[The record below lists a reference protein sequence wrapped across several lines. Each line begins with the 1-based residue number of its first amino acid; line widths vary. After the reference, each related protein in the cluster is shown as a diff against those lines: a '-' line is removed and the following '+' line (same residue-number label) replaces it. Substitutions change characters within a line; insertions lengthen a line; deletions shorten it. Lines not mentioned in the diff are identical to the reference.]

1 MGRQLCKLNGVGVK
15 RKASRR
21 GSGAKNEEK
30 EDGFGCILRG
40 SGREFEARLEA
51 GS

>member
-21 GSGAKNEEK
+21 GSGAKSEDE
-30 EDGFGCILRG
+30 EDGFAGILRG
-40 SGREFEARLEA
+40 VGARV
-51 GS
+51 

>member
-1 MGRQLCKLNGVGVK
+1 VGRQLCKLNGVGAK

-21 GSGAKNEEK
+21 GSGAKNEDK
-30 EDGFGCILRG
+30 EDGFGCSLGG